1 MKQLALDVV
10 ERASRTPDAVAVVD
24 GDGTHTTAQVVS
36 AARELAD
43 LLGAAADGPSTVLIR
58 ADNSW
63 RTVACAV
70 AVGLSGGLLAVMS
83 GHATRSEFDIAMEDL
98 QPDIVVSDEHT
109 AQAWC
114 LAEHGFEDVGTTLR
128 GWSVHGPSDR
138 RSRGVERWNG
148 GAVAA
153 MTSGS
158 TGRPKCVIQT
168 EAALRYAGG
177 ATIDAVGL
185 RPGDA
190 IGALVPLSSA
200 AAICFGMYLPTMLG
214 GTMVAAEKWDPE
226 SAVALLR
233 ENRVA
238 WTMLVPTMALQLTRV
253 AGAEGALS
261 AMKAMTVGG
270 GPMNQKSLRSAE
282 LTLGTTLLRVFGMS
296 ECLGHSTPSPDDDEA
311 VRLGRD
317 GRPFPGTIV
326 RVVDE
331 AGAEVGEGEI
341 GSLQVKGPSMFLGYA
356 RGGVPVAPEV
366 TTDGFLTTGDR
377 AVIHDDGSVSIRG
390 REKDLIIRGG
400 RNIDINEVEAA
411 VAAIPGIHQVC
422 VVPVP
427 DAILGERA
435 AALVVADGEAPGLDE
450 IRRALEAADFPK
462 FKWPEFVL
470 AVDALPQS
478 RVGKLD
484 RAGAATI
491 AAGLADTEAS

>member
-1 MKQLALDVV
+1 MKQLALDVL

-24 GDGTHTTAQVVS
+24 GDGTHTTAEVVA
-36 AARELAD
+36 AARELSD
-43 LLGAAADGPSTVLIR
+43 LLGSAADAPSTVLIR

-63 RTVACAV
+63 RTVACAI

-98 QPDIVVSDEHT
+98 QPDIVVSDPHT
-109 AQAWC
+109 TQAWG
-114 LAEHGFEDVGTTLR
+114 LVEHGFVDAGTTLR
-128 GWSVHGPSDR
+128 GWSVHGPADG

-148 GAVAA
+148 GSVAA

-168 EAALRYAGG
+168 EDALRYAGG

-190 IGALVPLSSA
+190 VGALVPLSSA
-200 AAICFGMYLPTMLG
+200 AAICFGMYLPAMLG
-214 GTMVAAEKWDPE
+214 GPMVAAEKWNPE
-226 SAVALLR
+226 KAVALLR
-233 ENRVA
+233 ENQVA
-238 WTMLVPTMALQLTRV
+238 WTMLVPTMALQLTLV
-253 AGAEGALS
+253 DGAEGALS

-270 GPMNQKSLRSAE
+270 GPMNQNSLRSAE
-282 LTLGTTLLRVFGMS
+282 LTLDTTLLRVFGMS
-296 ECLGHSTPSPDDDEA
+296 ECLGHTTPSPDDDVE

-317 GRPFPGTIV
+317 GRPFPGTIL
-326 RVVDE
+326 RVMDE
-331 AGAEVGEGEI
+331 AGAELGVGEI
-341 GSLQVKGPSMFLGYA
+341 GSLQVKGPSLFLGYA
-356 RGGVPVAPEV
+356 RGGAPVAPEV
-366 TTDGFLTTGDR
+366 TDDGFLATGDR

-411 VAAIPGIHQVC
+411 LAIIPGIHQVC

-427 DAILGERA
+427 DAVLGERA
-435 AALVVADGEAPGLDE
+435 AALVVADGDAPGLDE

-470 AVDALPQS
+470 EVDSLPQS

-484 RAGAATI
+484 RAGAANI
-491 AAGLADTEAS
+491 AASLADDQAG